1 MILHNLTTAVRALV
15 RRRTF
20 SVTAIL
26 TLALGI
32 AVATAVFSAVN
43 ALLLHP
49 FPFANGDRLYLIAQ
63 RYDNGRLNATQ
74 NANTVENWQGAAR
87 SFERI
92 AMLRDGAGG
101 VLATPER
108 TVMAPGTAVSPGLF
122 RALGVRPLLGRGF
135 LPSDTIIGAPRVLLL
150 GEVFWRREFGGEPG
164 VIGQHLT
171 LNDTAYTV
179 VGVIPRSVAR
189 MHRYQDVALWLPIT
203 SQERA
208 GLASVSVVGLLRRG
222 ATATEADQELALLA
236 RNAIPPKLRPYYT
249 HRPVPE
255 LVRPGALGD
264 PRFIRGLWLLFG
276 ASVLVALIAAA
287 NVAGLQMVSLA
298 GRKTEVSV
306 RLALGAGRGRVFRQL
321 LVELLVLAGL
331 GGGLGILL
339 SAIAVHATAL
349 LRPAGLDQLAAVYL
363 GSRAIGFGAFLTVV
377 TTFAFGFGPCWFATR
392 GLPGSS
398 LQAPRGAGG
407 PVRGHRIQAAM
418 AVAQI
423 ALSVVLLLAGG
434 LLVRSLQRM
443 FAVDPGYQPAG
454 LMRIEMSP
462 PRWLYGDSASRA
474 SYWATVAARARVV
487 PGVEYVTPAN
497 GAMLDGQAYY
507 QTGTVEVDEGPN
519 AGTPTKAAFTQ
530 QRITS
535 DYFQTLGMR
544 PVAGARF
551 TESDFQGQTSAVIV
565 DQSLASLLWPGD
577 HPVGKRF
584 RSLHPPGAPWLTVRG
599 VVPDIGLTSIAKATQ
614 MRVYEPVPQ
623 DKLRGIQ
630 GLYIRVLPGADEH
643 AVLRAVQSAVRAVDP
658 GVPVTKA
665 ATESELVYG
674 VLDAPRYMTIILA
687 VFATLATALAGV
699 GLYGVVAQ
707 SVAVRTHE
715 IGIRSALGATP
726 ARLMRW
732 VFSAGGWLCAAGIG
746 LGIFVAIAGKRAI
759 VGLLFG
765 ISPIDPIVFV
775 VVPVVV
781 VLVVA
786 GATFVPARRAA
797 RLDPAETLRVQ

>member
-1 MILHNLTTAVRALV
+1 MIFHDLTTAVRALV

-32 AVATAVFSAVN
+32 VVATAVFSAVN

-49 FPFANGDRLYLIAQ
+49 FPFANGDRLYLIAR
-63 RYDNGRLNATQ
+63 RYDNGHLSATQ
-74 NANTVENWQGAAR
+74 DAHTVENWQGTAR

-92 AMLRDGAGG
+92 AMLRDGVGG
-101 VLATPER
+101 VLTTPER
-108 TVMAPGTAVSPGLF
+108 TVMTPGTAVSPGLF

-135 LPSDTIIGAPRVLLL
+135 LPADTIIGAPRVLLL
-150 GEVFWRREFGGEPG
+150 GENFWRREFGGEPG

-171 LNDTAYTV
+171 LNDTAYAV

-203 SQERA
+203 SQEHA

-222 ATATEADQELALLA
+222 TTATEADQELALLA
-236 RNAIPPKLRPYYT
+236 RNAIPPELRPYYA

-264 PRFIRGLWLLFG
+264 PRFTRGLWLLFG
-276 ASVLVALIAAA
+276 ASVLVALIAAG
-287 NVAGLQMVSLA
+287 NVASLQMVSLA
-298 GRKTEVSV
+298 GRRTELSV

-321 LVELLVLAGL
+321 LVESLVLAGL

-349 LRPAGLDQLAAVYL
+349 LRPAGLDQLAAVHL
-363 GSRAIGFGAFLTVV
+363 GNRAIEFGAFLTVV
-377 TTFAFGFGPCWFATR
+377 TTLAFGLGPCWFAAR
-392 GLPGSS
+392 GLPGGS

-454 LMRIEMSP
+454 LLRIALNP
-462 PRWLYGDSASRA
+462 PPWLYGDSASRA
-474 SYWATVAARARVV
+474 SYWTTVVARARAV
-487 PGVEYVTPAN
+487 PGVAHVTPAN
-497 GAMLDGQAYY
+497 GAMLGDQAYY
-507 QTGTVEVDEGPN
+507 QTGPVEVAEGPN
-519 AGTPTKAAFTQ
+519 AGIPTKAAFTELM
-530 QRITS
+530 ITS
-535 DYFQTLGMR
+535 EYFQTLGMR
-544 PVAGARF
+544 MVAGTAF
-551 TESDFQGQTSAVIV
+551 TAADYQGKTNSVIV

-577 HPVGKRF
+577 DAVGKRF
-584 RSLHPPGAPWLTVRG
+584 RMSKPSSAPWLTVRG
-599 VVPDIGLTSIAKATQ
+599 VAPAIGLTGIAKATL
-614 MRVYEPVPQ
+614 MRVYEPVPL
-623 DKLRGIQ
+623 DKLRSIQ
-630 GLYIRVLPGADEH
+630 GLYIRVRSGADEH
-643 AVLRAVQSAVRAVDP
+643 AVLRAIQLAVRTVDP
-658 GVPVTKA
+658 GVPVTQA
-665 ATESELVYG
+665 ATETELLYG
-674 VLDAPRYMTIILA
+674 SIQVPRYTTILLG
-687 VFATLATALAGV
+687 VFAVLATTLAGV

-707 SVAVRTHE
+707 SVAARTNE

-726 ARLMRW
+726 DRLMRW
-732 VFSAGGWLCAAGIG
+732 VFSASGWLCAAGIG
-746 LGIFVAIAGKRAI
+746 FGIVVALAGRHAIA
-759 VGLLFG
+759 GLLFG
-765 ISPIDPIVFV
+765 ISPFDPIIFV
-775 VVPVVV
+775 AVPVLV

-786 GATFVPARRAA
+786 GATYVPARRAA